1 LKTFPLLQ
9 NLLDALQITPRET
22 RNKKI
27 DTRHVLK
34 FITWTLS
41 INITLTKLI
50 ARPKSGHKQFCLCY
64 SFQNPFVKLVKL
76 NQFKPI
82 HVIAYKKKYY
92 ILNNPSNI
100 FPLLLTGVNPQAE
113 IKYKQITIRADQI
126 LDIVHENTNHL
137 SFPFTINVYTSYH
150 SVKKNSLEINKNMIG
165 QLLTKK
171 NTSSD
176 VLSVFLT
183 PDLENK
189 SIVRINTLHKTAN
202 SEKFDNHNLFV
213 NTNITEGNK
222 NIFESNPKEVILN
235 QNFCI
240 CDHEDTQIFSPSKPD
255 KHLGKYNTLCRLY
268 LAFLM

>member
-1 LKTFPLLQ
+1 MQ

-34 FITWTLS
+34 FITWTLC
-41 INITLTKLI
+41 INITVVKII

-64 SFQNPFVKLVKL
+64 SFQNTFIKLFKP
-76 NQFKPI
+76 NHFKPI
-82 HVIAYKKKYY
+82 HVIAYKKKYH
-92 ILNNPSNI
+92 ILNNPNI

-126 LDIVHENTNHL
+126 LDIVHKNTNHI

-150 SVKKNSLEINKNMIG
+150 SVKKTSMEINKNMIG
-165 QLLTKK
+165 QLLAKK
-171 NTSSD
+171 NTSD

-189 SIVRINTLHKTAN
+189 SIVRINTLPTIAN
-202 SEKFDNHNLFV
+202 SDEKFNDHNLFV
-213 NTNITEGNK
+213 NTNITEGYK
-222 NIFESNPKEVILN
+222 IMAE
-235 QNFCI
+235 
-240 CDHEDTQIFSPSKPD
+240 
-255 KHLGKYNTLCRLY
+255 
-268 LAFLM
+268 M